1 MPILFSDVTV
11 VPMDGAPQVLEH
23 AYVAVEGTKIAS
35 VGTEP
40 PEGTFDRVV
49 DGHRITD
56 FGAQRP
62 QGFTGKCIDGKGGIL
77 MPGLVNAHTHVPMT
91 LMRGYGGGCDL
102 HTWLNQYIFPAEAR
116 LDSRAVAAGAGLGLA
131 EMIASGVTTIADMY
145 GHTDAVAQE
154 VAASGISANLSVGGV
169 QFTDDFNPDTHNDC
183 RVQRELTEQWHGYND
198 GQILVDASIHAEY
211 TSSPPLWQWMAD
223 FARDYGLRMHAHIS
237 ETASEHQG
245 SLERLGLTPIQ
256 ALDRCGVWENGG
268 IAAHCVYT
276 TAEDW
281 AIMAAK
287 DVSCV
292 HNPWSNLKLG
302 SGVAPIP
309 DMLRAGVNIA
319 LGTDGMSSHNSADFF
334 SDLKLAACL
343 HKGIRRDPTAVTA
356 RQALYM
362 ATAGGALALGRRDTG
377 RIVPGYRADLIL
389 VDFEAANL
397 VPCHD
402 IAENLVFAAHGANV
416 VMNMARGKVIYEDGA
431 FLTLDLDA
439 IKSEV
444 RRYALP
450 LVFGGSPTT

>member
-1 MPILFSDVTV
+1 MNEKEQKETKAEEERIRENGQVTLEENGKRIHLLSIIGEIEGHDNLSGSTKTTKYEHILPELAKVESDEKI
-11 VPMDGAPQVLEH
+11 GGVL
-23 AYVAVEGTKIAS
+23 I
-35 VGTEP
+35 
-40 PEGTFDRVV
+40 
-49 DGHRITD
+49 
-56 FGAQRP
+56 
-62 QGFTGKCIDGKGGIL
+62 
-77 MPGLVNAHTHVPMT
+77 LVNTI
-91 LMRGYGGGCDL
+91 GGDVSC
-102 HTWLNQYIFPAEAR
+102 
-116 LDSRAVAAGAGLGLA
+116 GLALA
-131 EMIASGVTTIADMY
+131 EMIASGVTCAADMY
-145 GHTDAVAQE
+145 MRTGVIARQVLDV
-154 VAASGISANLSVGGV
+154 GISANLSCGGV
-169 QFTDDFNPDTHNDC
+169 YFGPPEDFSPEDC
-183 RVQRELTEQWHGYND
+183 SDCKNQQALTRQWHGAGD

-245 SLERLGLTPIQ
+245 SLERRGLTPIQ

-343 HKGIRRDPTAVTA
+343 HKGIRQDPTAVTA

-416 VMNMARGKVIYEDGA
+416 VMNMARGKVIYKDGA